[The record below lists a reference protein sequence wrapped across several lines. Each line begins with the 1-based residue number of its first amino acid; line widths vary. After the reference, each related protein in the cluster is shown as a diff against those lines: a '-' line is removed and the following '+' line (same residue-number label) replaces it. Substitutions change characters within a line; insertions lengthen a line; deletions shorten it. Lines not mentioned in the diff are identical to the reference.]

1 MARFWG
7 LQDRVVTDTECIHEF
22 VPYEGDTVSRNFAVV
37 DHDIFS
43 SSDLLRIDLTVRT
56 RSLAPAILQYSM
68 VKFDG
73 WISVRLDLW
82 VVLMGIWPSGGLNWG
97 SVLQVPCE

>member
-1 MARFWG
+1 M
-7 LQDRVVTDTECIHEF
+7 VTDTECIHEF

-43 SSDLLRIDLTVRT
+43 SSDLPGIDLTVRT

-82 VVLMGIWPSGGLNWG
+82 VVLMGIWPSGRLNWG